1 MLICGDCVNYF
12 LECPVSNHSISF
24 GFCELCGQKAHCFD
38 IHIPENRKS
47 RGTMTDKSVDSI
59 REAIRVMY
67 YPDIDQTEGLKL
79 AEYTIE
85 KLSRKS
91 MEEFTK
97 YVLKKEENGND

>member
-1 MLICGDCVNYF
+1 
-12 LECPVSNHSISF
+12 
-24 GFCELCGQKAHCFD
+24 
-38 IHIPENRKS
+38 
-47 RGTMTDKSVDSI
+47 
-59 REAIRVMY
+59 VMY